1 MRTKLLL
8 ALAASGWIIV
18 CYLLFEKLVFG
29 GRMWERLRDTCRL
42 RNRSLWRRLRRFSC
56 RIFDTVLP
64 EETEA
69 QEPQEPI
76 VSSDPVVRVVY
87 VNGPER
93 PRTDTGENGESNDEQ
108 SDNFASTE
116 RKSDTGPNGL
126 QADRSVPKDSLPA
139 NQEKADHT
147 QKDLWGNLGSDG
159 THDLTEKSRP
169 DELSQ
174 QTQDAIAELLAD
186 VRESETDEQM
196 ILYEMNR

>member
-93 PRTDTGENGESNDEQ
+93 PRTDTGKTENQTTNKAITLLQRNENPIPARTGCKRIGVFREILCRR
-108 SDNFASTE
+108 TKRRPII
-116 RKSDTGPNGL
+116 RKRTFGAISVRTG
-126 QADRSVPKDSLPA
+126 
-139 NQEKADHT
+139 HT
-147 QKDLWGNLGSDG
+147 
-159 THDLTEKSRP
+159 
-169 DELSQ
+169 
-174 QTQDAIAELLAD
+174 I
-186 VRESETDEQM
+186 
-196 ILYEMNR
+196 

>member
-1 MRTKLLL
+1 
-8 ALAASGWIIV
+8 
-18 CYLLFEKLVFG
+18 
-29 GRMWERLRDTCRL
+29 MWERLRDTCRL

-126 QADRSVPKDSLPA
+126 QADRSVPRDSLPA

-147 QKDLWGNLGSDG
+147 QKGPLGQSRFGRDTRSDRKITSRRIIPANTGRYRG
-159 THDLTEKSRP
+159 TARRRAGK
-169 DELSQ
+169 
-174 QTQDAIAELLAD
+174 
-186 VRESETDEQM
+186 
-196 ILYEMNR
+196 